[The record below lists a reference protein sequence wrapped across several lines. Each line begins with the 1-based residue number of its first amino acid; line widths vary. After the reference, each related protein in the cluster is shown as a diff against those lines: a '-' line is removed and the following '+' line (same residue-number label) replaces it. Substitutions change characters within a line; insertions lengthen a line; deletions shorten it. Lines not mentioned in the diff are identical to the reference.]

1 MLKALICRLLVLV
14 LLLLPS
20 IVCSETINGKVI
32 KVADGDTITIL
43 TPGNEQIKI
52 RLSAVDTPESSQA
65 FGKRAKQFTSRMVYK
80 KNVQVEKET
89 VDRYG
94 RTVGFVYIDGANLN
108 EEIIRNGHGWV
119 YRKYCTADYCNDWL
133 KQEEKARNA
142 QIGLWADQNPQPPWE
157 WRAEHRNGKS
167 SGNNG
172 NVSVANTSAAVV
184 TGARGSIIYHG
195 NRRSHVFHGPTCK
208 DYNCKNCTVRLESY
222 KKAVGAGY
230 RAHGQCVQE

>member
-1 MLKALICRLLVLV
+1 MLKALMCRLLVLV

-20 IVCSETINGKVI
+20 IVCSGTINGKVI

-52 RLSAVDTPESSQA
+52 RLSAVDTPEGSQA

-108 EEIIRNGHGWV
+108 EQIIRNGYGWV
-119 YRKYCTADYCNDWL
+119 YRKYCLWNFCNDWL
-133 KQEEKARNA
+133 KLEETARDA
-142 QIGLWADQNPQPPWE
+142 QI
-157 WRAEHRNGKS
+157 
-167 SGNNG
+167 
-172 NVSVANTSAAVV
+172 
-184 TGARGSIIYHG
+184 
-195 NRRSHVFHGPTCK
+195 
-208 DYNCKNCTVRLESY
+208 
-222 KKAVGAGY
+222 
-230 RAHGQCVQE
+230 